1 MDQAGVRMDLIMLTK
16 KQYLMKIIL
25 KVGKAA
31 RCKKI
36 QSAQKLILQSVWQD
50 RRFIVVTVLKLCTS
64 KAVAKTKKDI
74 VIIHRNS

>member
-31 RCKKI
+31 WCKEI
-36 QSAQKLILQSVWQD
+36 EFYECTEINSAISVT
-50 RRFIVVTVLKLCTS
+50 R
-64 KAVAKTKKDI
+64 
-74 VIIHRNS
+74 